1 MAESKNDSFCNKV
14 LCSTFF
20 QESGR
25 SLRQSLKVLVIFR
38 RHIMRRLNSQFT
50 TKYIS
55 EAGTRAENKDY
66 FGFVEMDNV
75 ACWVIAEGY
84 DKDTTISSAKLAVDT
99 VISEFTKKPSLSKR
113 TIKRCIKEANR
124 QLKLQSSKFHLKAS
138 ILVVVSNYTK
148 LRYAVC
154 GNCRF
159 HIFRGSNI
167 LEKSHD
173 TSLYQEMIQQQEIV
187 DDGEK
192 GIEESRNLLQYLGKQ
207 GHLKIKVSKKKK
219 LQNEDILLMTTW
231 GLWEKITTVEM
242 LDTLEDAKDAES
254 YIDDLQ
260 DLFLSKQ
267 TNTVNNHTIATVFI
281 GKTFQE
287 KNYTQKI
294 IKIAIMILIPVLII
308 AAITGFVN
316 WKAEKKRK
324 EIIATVEKIEK
335 RGDGYITEEDFDRA
349 LREYESAAEQ
359 SEELKKKTGKK
370 GKQNTAIK
378 ERLEV
383 KQKTTEYL
391 TDGEEAYSSQD
402 YENAQ
407 KSYNKALK
415 EAKNNMDFYDLL
427 DKDSIKQKQD
437 FCQDAKYISSL
448 IDLADA
454 QAELADYIAA
464 AQNYAE
470 AKQIAAE
477 NGDNTAINDINLKI
491 KEMQSKM
498 TEEMKQQIEQQQ
510 AEEEKAKQQ
519 QQEQEEALKQQIET
533 DGAAIELEADA
544 LLAEGNTETAK
555 QYYQQAMQMYKDA
568 GVIEKASLVQK
579 KIIDADATAKQ
590 QQNDIK
596 TAEGDAY
603 VLNGD
608 NFLLEN
614 KFAEAIEEYK
624 KAKDIY
630 SQVKNTDKVAEIIEK
645 ISAAQVKQKENDI
658 AEQKMNIGVIEARGD
673 EALKL
678 QQYDKAKE
686 FYLQSQALYQGIND
700 MDKVAEVQEKI
711 KVVQQLQEEIRK
723 AREEQGIPQ

>member
-1 MAESKNDSFCNKV
+1 
-14 LCSTFF
+14 
-20 QESGR
+20 
-25 SLRQSLKVLVIFR
+25 
-38 RHIMRRLNSQFT
+38 MRRLNSQFT

-113 TIKRCIKEANR
+113 TIKHCIKEANR

-349 LREYESAAEQ
+349 LREYESAAKQ

-590 QQNDIK
+590 QQNDAK

-614 KFAEAIEEYK
+614 KFVEAMEEYK

-630 SQVKNTDKVAEIIEK
+630 SQVKNTDKMAEIIEK
-645 ISAAQVKQKENDI
+645 ISVAQVKQKENDI

>member
-1 MAESKNDSFCNKV
+1 
-14 LCSTFF
+14 
-20 QESGR
+20 
-25 SLRQSLKVLVIFR
+25 
-38 RHIMRRLNSQFT
+38 MRRLNSQFT

-55 EAGTRAENKDY
+55 EAGTKAENKDY
-66 FGFVEMDNV
+66 FGFVEMDNM

-99 VISEFTKKPSLSKR
+99 IISEFTKKPSLSKR
-113 TIKRCIKEANR
+113 TIKRCIREANR

-173 TSLYQEMIQQQEIV
+173 TSLYQEMIQEQEIV

-281 GKTFQE
+281 AKVFQE

-308 AAITGFVN
+308 TAITAFVN

-335 RGDGYITEEDFDRA
+335 RGDSYIAEEDFDRA
-349 LREYESAAEQ
+349 LREYENAVEQ

-383 KQKTTEYL
+383 KQKTAEYL

-415 EAKNNMDFYDLL
+415 EAKNDMDFYDLL

-454 QAELADYIAA
+454 QVELADYIAA
-464 AQNYAE
+464 AQNYSE

-491 KEMQSKM
+491 KEMQSKIN
-498 TEEMKQQIEQQQ
+498 EELQQQIEQQQ
-510 AEEEKAKQQ
+510 AEEEKVKQEQQ
-519 QQEQEEALKQQIET
+519 QQAEEEKAKQEEQKKQLET
-533 DGAAIELEADA
+533 DGGAIELEADA

-555 QYYQQAMQMYKDA
+555 QYYQQSLQMYKEA
-568 GVIEKASLVQK
+568 GSIEKASAVQK
-579 KIIDADATAKQ
+579 KMIDADTVAKQ
-590 QQNDIK
+590 QQNDVK
-596 TAEGDAY
+596 AAEGDAY

-614 KFAEAIEEYK
+614 KFVEAIEEYK
-624 KAKDIY
+624 KAKEIY
-630 SQVKNTDKVAEIIEK
+630 SQVKYTDKVAETIEK
-645 ISAAQVKQKENDI
+645 ITAVQTQQKENDI

-700 MDKVAEVQEKI
+700 MDKVAVVQEKI
-711 KVVQQLQEEIRK
+711 KVVQELQEEIRK

>member
-1 MAESKNDSFCNKV
+1 
-14 LCSTFF
+14 
-20 QESGR
+20 
-25 SLRQSLKVLVIFR
+25 
-38 RHIMRRLNSQFT
+38 MRRLNSQFT

-55 EAGTRAENKDY
+55 EAGTKAENKDY
-66 FGFVEMDNV
+66 FGFVEMDNM

-113 TIKRCIKEANR
+113 TIKRCIREANR

-173 TSLYQEMIQQQEIV
+173 TSLYQEMIQEQEIV

-281 GKTFQE
+281 AKVFQE

-308 AAITGFVN
+308 TAITAFVN

-335 RGDGYITEEDFDRA
+335 RGDSYIAEEDFDRA
-349 LREYESAAEQ
+349 LREYENAVEQ

-383 KQKTTEYL
+383 KQKTAEYL

-415 EAKNNMDFYDLL
+415 EAKNDMDFYDLL

-454 QAELADYIAA
+454 QVELADYITA
-464 AQNYAE
+464 AQNYSE

-510 AEEEKAKQQ
+510 AEEEKAKQEQ
-519 QQEQEEALKQQIET
+519 QQAEQAEKDAQEAQKKQLET
-533 DGAAIELEADA
+533 DGGAIELEADA
-544 LLAEGNTETAK
+544 LLAEGNTEIAK
-555 QYYQQAMQMYKDA
+555 QYYQQSLQMYKEA
-568 GVIEKASLVQK
+568 GSIEKASAVQK
-579 KIIDADATAKQ
+579 KMIDVDAVAKQ

-596 TAEGDAY
+596 TAEGDSY

-614 KFAEAIEEYK
+614 KFTEAIEEYK

-630 SQVKNTDKVAEIIEK
+630 NQVKNTDKMAEIIEK
-645 ISAAQVKQKENDI
+645 ISATQVKQKENDI
-658 AEQKMNIGVIEARGD
+658 VEQKMNIGVIEARGD

-711 KVVQQLQEEIRK
+711 KVVQELQEEIRK
-723 AREEQGIPQ
+723 AREEQGIAQ

>member
-1 MAESKNDSFCNKV
+1 
-14 LCSTFF
+14 
-20 QESGR
+20 
-25 SLRQSLKVLVIFR
+25 
-38 RHIMRRLNSQFT
+38 MRRLNSQFT

-173 TSLYQEMIQQQEIV
+173 TSLYQEMIQEQEIV

-281 GKTFQE
+281 AKVFQE

-308 AAITGFVN
+308 TAITAFVN

-335 RGDGYITEEDFDRA
+335 RGDSYIAEEDFDRA
-349 LREYESAAEQ
+349 LREYENAVEQ

-383 KQKTTEYL
+383 KQKTAEYL

-415 EAKNNMDFYDLL
+415 EAKNDIDFYDLL

-454 QAELADYIAA
+454 QVELADYITA
-464 AQNYAE
+464 AQNYSE

-491 KEMQSKM
+491 KEMQSKIN
-498 TEEMKQQIEQQQ
+498 EELQQQIEQQQ
-510 AEEEKAKQQ
+510 AEEEKAKQEQ
-519 QQEQEEALKQQIET
+519 QQAEQAEKDAQEAQKKQLET
-533 DGAAIELEADA
+533 DGGAIELEADA
-544 LLAEGNTETAK
+544 LLAEGNTEIAK
-555 QYYQQAMQMYKDA
+555 QYYQQSLQMYKEA
-568 GVIEKASLVQK
+568 GSIEKASAVQK
-579 KIIDADATAKQ
+579 KMIDVDAVAKQ

-596 TAEGDAY
+596 TAEGDSY

-630 SQVKNTDKVAEIIEK
+630 NQVKNTDKMAEIIEK
-645 ISAAQVKQKENDI
+645 ISATQVKQKENDI
-658 AEQKMNIGVIEARGD
+658 VEQKMNIGVIEARGD

-723 AREEQGIPQ
+723 AREEQGISQ

>member
-1 MAESKNDSFCNKV
+1 
-14 LCSTFF
+14 
-20 QESGR
+20 
-25 SLRQSLKVLVIFR
+25 
-38 RHIMRRLNSQFT
+38 MRRLNSQFT

-173 TSLYQEMIQQQEIV
+173 TSLYQEMIQEQEIV

-281 GKTFQE
+281 AKVFQE

-308 AAITGFVN
+308 TAITAFVN

-335 RGDGYITEEDFDRA
+335 RGDSYIAEEDFDRA
-349 LREYESAAEQ
+349 LREYENAVEQ

-383 KQKTTEYL
+383 KQKTVEYL

-402 YENAQ
+402 YEAAQ

-415 EAKNNMDFYDLL
+415 EAKNDIDFYDLL

-454 QAELADYIAA
+454 QVELADYITA
-464 AQNYAE
+464 AQNYSE

-491 KEMQSKM
+491 KEMQSKIN
-498 TEEMKQQIEQQQ
+498 EELQQQIEQQQ
-510 AEEEKAKQQ
+510 AEEEKAKQEQ
-519 QQEQEEALKQQIET
+519 QQAEQAEKDAQEAQKKQLET
-533 DGAAIELEADA
+533 DGGAIELEADA
-544 LLAEGNTETAK
+544 LLAEGNTEIAK
-555 QYYQQAMQMYKDA
+555 QYYQQSLQMYKEA
-568 GVIEKASLVQK
+568 GSIEKASAVQK
-579 KIIDADATAKQ
+579 KMIDVDAVAKQ

-596 TAEGDAY
+596 TAEGDSY

-614 KFAEAIEEYK
+614 KFTEAIEEYK

-630 SQVKNTDKVAEIIEK
+630 NQVKNTDKMAEIIEK
-645 ISAAQVKQKENDI
+645 ISATQVKQKENDI
-658 AEQKMNIGVIEARGD
+658 VEQKMNIGVIEARGD

-723 AREEQGIPQ
+723 AREEQGISQ

>member
-1 MAESKNDSFCNKV
+1 
-14 LCSTFF
+14 
-20 QESGR
+20 
-25 SLRQSLKVLVIFR
+25 
-38 RHIMRRLNSQFT
+38 MRRLNSQFT

-173 TSLYQEMIQQQEIV
+173 TSLYQEMIQEQEIV

-349 LREYESAAEQ
+349 LREYESAVQ
-359 SEELKKKTGKK
+359 QGEELKKKTGKK

-415 EAKNNMDFYDLL
+415 EAKNDMDFYDLL

-477 NGDNTAINDINLKI
+477 NGDNTAMNDINLKI

-614 KFAEAIEEYK
+614 KFVEAIEEYK

-630 SQVKNTDKVAEIIEK
+630 SQVKNTDKMAEIIEK
-645 ISAAQVKQKENDI
+645 ISVAQVKQKENDI

-711 KVVQQLQEEIRK
+711 KVVQELQEEIRK

>member
-1 MAESKNDSFCNKV
+1 
-14 LCSTFF
+14 
-20 QESGR
+20 
-25 SLRQSLKVLVIFR
+25 
-38 RHIMRRLNSQFT
+38 MRRLNSQFT

-349 LREYESAAEQ
+349 LREYESAVQ
-359 SEELKKKTGKK
+359 QGEELKKKTGKK

-415 EAKNNMDFYDLL
+415 EAKNDMDFYDLL

-614 KFAEAIEEYK
+614 KFVEAIEEYK

-630 SQVKNTDKVAEIIEK
+630 SQVKNTDKMAEIIEK
-645 ISAAQVKQKENDI
+645 ISVAQVKQKENDI

>member
-1 MAESKNDSFCNKV
+1 
-14 LCSTFF
+14 
-20 QESGR
+20 
-25 SLRQSLKVLVIFR
+25 
-38 RHIMRRLNSQFT
+38 MRRLNSQFT

-308 AAITGFVN
+308 TAITAFVN

-335 RGDGYITEEDFDRA
+335 RGDSYIAEEDFDRA

-614 KFAEAIEEYK
+614 KFVEAIEEYK

-630 SQVKNTDKVAEIIEK
+630 SQVKNTDKMAEIIEK
-645 ISAAQVKQKENDI
+645 ISVAQVKQKENDI

-711 KVVQQLQEEIRK
+711 KVVQELQEEIRK